1 MFRLHCKVTVLIL
14 FTCCTVVSVGQFFGD
29 PIDCIVEEIPQ
40 EVMDTYC
47 WIHST
52 FSIPRL
58 MENSSAPHPG
68 VGPEY
73 VSNLETELEYELE
86 KVEHKFY
93 QWVCFTLFF
102 QVSSSSFVSK

>member
-1 MFRLHCKVTVLIL
+1 MFRLHCKVTVLLL
-14 FTCCTVVSVGQFFGD
+14 FTCCVVVSEGQFFGD
-29 PIDCIVEEIPQ
+29 PIDCMVEEIPSSI
-40 EVMDTYC
+40 MDTYC

-58 MENSSAPHPG
+58 MTSNSSAPHPG

-73 VSNLETELEYELE
+73 VRLENELEYELE

-93 QWVCFTLFF
+93 QWVCFVIFI
-102 QVSSSSFVSK
+102 QVKLS